1 MKRLLVGLAL
11 LALDY
16 GVAAAEPVRVQGVRS
31 WSGPD
36 HTRVVFDLTSPVEHR
51 LFTLDDPAR
60 VVVDI
65 DGTRLGEGEAS
76 GLSDSE
82 VLENVRTGRRSDGA
96 LRVVFDLAREVN
108 PKSFVVP
115 PNEEYG
121 HRLVVDLEKPR
132 DRQEPV
138 KTVPEGRDELV
149 VAIDAG
155 HGGEDPGAIGP
166 RGTHEK
172 DIVMATA
179 RKLKTLIDKQARMRA
194 ELIRDGDY
202 YIGLRERTRKAHKL
216 GADMFVSLHADAFR
230 DHRVRGSSVF
240 VLSQSGASS
249 EMAELLAE
257 SENESD
263 RIAGVSFADRE
274 ADVRSVLVDLSRRAT
289 IEASAGLARSLLGE
303 LADAGRVHSDHVERA
318 GFAVLKSLDM
328 PSVLV
333 ELAFISNPVEEQRL
347 RTADYQWQ
355 LARAVREGLVDYA
368 DDRMGTLRIA
378 SGEAY
383 RDYTVERG
391 DTLSGIARR
400 HRVSVA
406 RLRELNDLRGNTIQI
421 GRKLRIP

>member
-1 MKRLLVGLAL
+1 MRHLLVGLAL
-11 LALDY
+11 VAFAC
-16 GVAAAEPVRVQGVRS
+16 GVAAEPARVQGVRS
-31 WSGPD
+31 WAGPE
-36 HTRVVFDLTSPVEHR
+36 HTRVVFDLTEPVEHR

-60 VVVDI
+60 VVVDMES
-65 DGTRLGEGEAS
+65 TRLGEGEAS
-76 GLSDSE
+76 GLSDSQ
-82 VLENVRTGRRSDGA
+82 VLKNVRTGRRSDGV

-132 DRQEPV
+132 DKQEPV
-138 KTVPEGRDELV
+138 KTVPQGRDELV

-179 RKLKTLIDKQARMRA
+179 RKLDAIIDKRDDMRG
-194 ELIRDGDY
+194 ELIREGDY

-230 DHRVRGSSVF
+230 DHSVRGSSVY
-240 VLSQSGASS
+240 VLSESGASS

-257 SENESD
+257 SENEAD
-263 RIAGVSFADRE
+263 RIAGVSLEDRE
-274 ADVRSVLVDLSRRAT
+274 DDVRSVLVDLSRRAT
-289 IEASAGLARSLLGE
+289 IESSAGLARSLLGE
-303 LADAGRVHSDHVERA
+303 LGDAGRVHSDDVERA
-318 GFAVLKSLDM
+318 AFAVLKSLDM

-347 RTADYQWQ
+347 RTDDYQWQ
-355 LARAVREGLVDYA
+355 LARAIRRGLVSYA
-368 DDRMGTLRIA
+368 DNRMSTLQIA

-383 RDYTVERG
+383 REYTVERG

-406 RLRELNDLRGNTIQI
+406 RLRELNDLQGSTIRV